1 MRKIQHE
8 QILQKQ
14 CVQWFAYQYST
25 QEGRL
30 YMNYNNPPNER
41 TGAILKSAG
50 LLKGV
55 ADLSYLLQGGRTVFI
70 ELKHGTN
77 KQTPAQKEF
86 ELRVAALGFPYYVA
100 RTLEEFMQIIE
111 KYNAE
116 NLQE

>member
-1 MRKIQHE
+1 MRKVQHE
-8 QILQKQ
+8 QMLQIE
-14 CVQWFAYQYST
+14 CVAEFNKKYPT

-70 ELKHGTN
+70 EFKHGAN
-77 KQTPAQKEF
+77 KQTQTQKEF
-86 ELRVAALGFPYYVA
+86 ELRVTALGFPYYVA
-100 RTLEEFMQIIE
+100 RTLEEFMQII
-111 KYNAE
+111 
-116 NLQE
+116 